1 MIRHIVFFAAAPEN
15 RDLVLSGLQ
24 ILEGIPDA
32 QRVEVRANQ
41 KWDDW
46 SQDIDVVVY
55 AEFESQAQLDAFKAH
70 PLYAESITRVR
81 PNRTL
86 RYVADIEV

>member
-1 MIRHIVFFAAAPEN
+1 VIRHIVFFAAAPEN
-15 RDLVLSGLQ
+15 RDLVVAGLQ
-24 ILEGIPDA
+24 LLEEIPDA
-32 QRVEVRANQ
+32 QRVEVRVNQ
-41 KWDDW
+41 KWDTW
-46 SQDIDVVVY
+46 SQEIDVVVY
-55 AEFESQAQLDAFKAH
+55 AEFESKDQLTAFKSH